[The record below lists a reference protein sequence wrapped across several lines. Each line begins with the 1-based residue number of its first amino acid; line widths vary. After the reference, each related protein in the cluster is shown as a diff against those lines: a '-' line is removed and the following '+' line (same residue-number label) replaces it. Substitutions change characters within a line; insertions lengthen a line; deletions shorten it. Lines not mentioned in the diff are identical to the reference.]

1 MTLQQLFQY
10 FQIHSSPDLL
20 HSQVTGLALR
30 SQDVNPGSV
39 FFAIKGHAQDGHD
52 SIPEAIER
60 GAIAVVCSDLKKIPQ
75 EFSGPVLQLHDVR
88 GVVSLMAARFYGF
101 PSRNLWTIGVTGT
114 NGKTS
119 ITYICEWLL
128 KNDSVPTAVMG
139 TINHHLGAH
148 VWSTDLTT
156 PDPISLQKRLQ
167 EFKEHGAWALAM
179 EVSSHSLD
187 QKRVEGV
194 DFDVTIFSNLSRD
207 HLDYHKTMDIYHQAK
222 QRLFTDLLWKSQK
235 TQVYA
240 IVNTDDSHG
249 RKMKISERARLL
261 TYGQSDCD
269 YRFKVI
275 KSDWQGTLFNLKSP
289 SGDYEIE
296 VPLLGLHNVY
306 NAVAAL
312 AMMDC
317 KKMDFNKAI
326 DNLKKFPGIPGR
338 LQKVPVKGRNI
349 FIDYAHSPDAL
360 EKVLTLLVQN
370 RNDLSPKSRIW
381 TVFGCGG
388 DRDKGKRPQM
398 AQVAE
403 KWSDQVIVTSD
414 NPRTENPEQIIK
426 DIQSGFTKS
435 KGTTFVDRRE
445 AIRQALSQ
453 SSSEDV
459 ILIAGK
465 GHENFQIIGDQK
477 LNFSDYQVALE
488 EYKNVRT

>member
-10 FQIHSSPDLL
+10 FQIQSSPELL
-20 HSQVTGLALR
+20 QARVTGLALQ
-30 SQDVNPGSV
+30 SKDVIPGSV
-39 FFAIKGHAQDGHD
+39 FFAIKGYSHDGHEN
-52 SIPEAIER
+52 IPEAIER
-60 GAIAVVCSDLKKIPQ
+60 GAIAIVCSDLSQIPQ
-75 EFSGPVLQLHDVR
+75 GFQGPVLQLHDVR

-101 PSRNLWTIGVTGT
+101 PSRDLWTIGVTGT

-148 VWSTDLTT
+148 VWKTELTT

-167 EFKEHGAWALAM
+167 EFKAHGALALAM

-207 HLDYHKTMDIYHQAK
+207 HLDYHKTMEVYHQAK

-240 IVNTDDSHG
+240 IVNTDDLHG
-249 RKMKISERARLL
+249 RKMKISERARLI
-261 TYGQSDCD
+261 TYGMSDCD
-269 YRFKVI
+269 YCFKII
-275 KSDWQGTLFNLKSP
+275 KSDWQGTQFHLRSP
-289 SGDYEIE
+289 TGDYEIE

-312 AMMDC
+312 AMIDC
-317 KKMDFNKAI
+317 KNLNLEKAI
-326 DNLKKFPGIPGR
+326 ENLKNFPGIPGR
-338 LQKVPVKGRNI
+338 LQKVPAQNLHI
-349 FIDYAHSPDAL
+349 YIDYAHSPDAL
-360 EKVLTLLVQN
+360 EKVLSLLVQN
-370 RNDLSPKSRIW
+370 RNALSSNSQIW

-398 AQVAE
+398 AVVAE

-414 NPRTENPEQIIK
+414 NPRTEKPEQIIA
-426 DIQSGFTKS
+426 DIESGFS
-435 KGTTFVDRRE
+435 KKNWTSVVDRRA
-445 AIRQALSQ
+445 AIRKVVTEAAPG
-453 SSSEDV
+453 DV

-465 GHENFQIIGDQK
+465 GHENYQIIGDQK
-477 LNFSDYQVALE
+477 LDFSDFQVAE
-488 EYKNVRT
+488 EEFKNVRA